1 MVERDCDLC
10 GGQVIWAK
18 NRAGKCQ
25 KCGVVFN
32 PPIYPLSDPNYTLA
46 DLLGPENYPS
56 LCQ

>member
-10 GGQVIWAK
+10 GGLVVWDK
-18 NRAGKCQ
+18 TVGKCQ

-32 PPIYPLSDPNYTLA
+32 PPIYPLSDPSHSPA

>member
-1 MVERDCDLC
+1 MVERACDLC
-10 GGQVIWAK
+10 GGLVIWAK
-18 NRAGKCQ
+18 NTGKCQ

-32 PPIYPLSDPNYTLA
+32 PSVYPLSDPNYRPA